1 MAQAGSHDQT
11 VNTMI
16 MFLIYLLNA
25 WLDAIERKRCDA
37 YVSEA
42 TDLADVERRIRKLEA
57 GDVLP

>member
-1 MAQAGSHDQT
+1 
-11 VNTMI
+11 MI
-16 MFLIYLLNA
+16 MFLFYLLNA

-57 GDVLP
+57 GDVLR